1 MIKTIS
7 SGSQH
12 VTVSGGYPNMPYMSP
27 GAVGAGMLRYNPN
40 MQQIEVSDGVSWLP
54 LSSGTMIDLSMDTK
68 QAVEWAYNK
77 MQEEKKLKD
86 LMARHPGLQDLHDK
100 FEMMKALCMEEEKK

>member
-12 VTVSGGYPNMPYMSP
+12 ITVGGGYPSLPYISP
-27 GAVGAGMLRYNPN
+27 GAVGAGMVRYNSN
-40 MQQIEVSDGVSWLP
+40 TQQIEVSDGVTWLP
-54 LSSGTMIDLSMDTK
+54 LSNGITIDLGMDTK

-86 LMARHPGLQDLHDK
+86 LMAQHPGLKELHDK
-100 FEMMKALCMEEEKK
+100 FEMMRALCMEEEKK